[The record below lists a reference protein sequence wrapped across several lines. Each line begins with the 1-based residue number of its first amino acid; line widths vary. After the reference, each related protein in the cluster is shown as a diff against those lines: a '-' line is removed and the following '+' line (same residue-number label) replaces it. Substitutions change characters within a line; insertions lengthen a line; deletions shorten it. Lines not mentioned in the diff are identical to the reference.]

1 MSDFEQASPEEAKK
15 KTDLAKK
22 ITMPM
27 LKGFL
32 ADSGLHDDKIVCQ
45 ACGGHEFVI
54 PVGDVIDDTA
64 YPVAVTMPIPTKKG
78 KGIWN
83 FIAVCSKCS
92 NTLFFNVGYMV
103 TLLEKEGKL

>member
-1 MSDFEQASPEEAKK
+1 MSDFEHPSPEEVRD
-15 KTDLAKK
+15 KTNLARK

-27 LKGFL
+27 LKEFL
-32 ADSGLHDDKIVCQ
+32 ADSGFHDDKIICQ
-45 ACGGHEFVI
+45 ACGGHEFVV
-54 PVGDVIDDTA
+54 PTGDVLDGVT

-78 KGIWN
+78 QGIWS

-103 TLLEKEGKL
+103 TRLEKAGKL